1 MTNFE
6 RFGLST
12 NLNKALIDMDFK
24 NPTPIQVQT
33 IPLALK
39 GKDILGSAQTGTGKT
54 A

>member
-39 GKDILGSAQTGTGKT
+39 GKDILGSA
-54 A
+54 